1 MSMLKSPDQIAM
13 MREAGRVVANALSA
27 VREQAA
33 VGVSLKELD
42 DVAAAVISDAG
53 GKACLPGLPPTL
65 GGCAVPP
72 RRHLYQ
78 CQRRVVH
85 GIPPNGYV
93 LEDGDLLS
101 VDCGAFVEAGAVM
114 PPSASS

>member
-53 GKACLPGLPPTL
+53 AKPAFLDYHPRWA
-65 GGCAVPP
+65 AVPF
-72 RRHLYQ
+72 
-78 CQRRVVH
+78 
-85 GIPPNGYV
+85 PPGV
-93 LEDGDLLS
+93 ICTS
-101 VDCGAFVEAGAVM
+101 VNDAWCTGS
-114 PPSASS
+114 PPMDTYWRTAICSASIVVPSWKLVR